1 VGKKDTVGQRVKVSC
16 LIITVFSNRDIW
28 FSYFESDGL
37 EKCGEKFTLPPFLLV
52 LFPLRISG
60 LQSLEDEDFEL
71 EGPQHSI

>member
-1 VGKKDTVGQRVKVSC
+1 MGKKDTVGQRGRVSC
-16 LIITVFSNRDIW
+16 LIITAFSNRDIL
-28 FSYFESDGL
+28 FSYFEASGL
-37 EKCGEKFTLPPFLLV
+37 EKCGESTLPPFLLA